1 MAESGAAHSEGIT
14 HRRTRRPMGILPKI
28 NDFSLLS
35 VEYRGGT
42 G

>member
-28 NDFSLLS
+28 NDSSLLS
-35 VEYRGGT
+35 EGCRGGT